1 MWSSPSTHALQH
13 PTTHISKLISTPPT
27 ETQSLPSIHTKA
39 NKEEQRHLNNNPT
52 VMPPPPNFTVRPATL
67 DDVSSLTTIVPRSF
81 HPTNPYIRALVPDTP
96 TIRQWWLQ
104 VFTSELA
111 TLETSYLLVAVAAT
125 EDKGKPSETLGVLS
139 MQLLNSREPGAGFWS
154 TVPPTADHN
163 IAAYE
168 EIASSISDARLKLR
182 KRSEQ
187 NEQNQQSQQNQ
198 QTEHVQQSEQHQQ
211 HHQDHHFV
219 ISLFGVSHQFK
230 GHGLGKKLLL
240 QACSIA
246 DAAGLEIFVMAN
258 ASARGV
264 YMHPEI
270 GFEVRDMKVME
281 GDEGYEEFML
291 VRCCGGRVG

>member
-1 MWSSPSTHALQH
+1 
-13 PTTHISKLISTPPT
+13 
-27 ETQSLPSIHTKA
+27 
-39 NKEEQRHLNNNPT
+39 
-52 VMPPPPNFTVRPATL
+52 MPPPPNFTIRQATL
-67 DDVSSLTTIVPRSF
+67 DDLSSLTTIVPRSF
-81 HPTNPYIRALVPDTP
+81 HPTNPYIRALAPDTP
-96 TIRQWWLQ
+96 TIRQWWRE

-111 TLETSYLLVAVAAT
+111 TPETSHLLVAVAAT

-198 QTEHVQQSEQHQQ
+198 QSEQHQQ

-230 GHGLGKKLLL
+230 GLGLGKKLLL

-258 ASARGV
+258 ASAKGV
-264 YMHPEI
+264 YMHPEV
-270 GFEVRDMKVME
+270 GFEVRDRKVMD

-291 VRCCGGRVG
+291 VRRVGGRRG

>member
-1 MWSSPSTHALQH
+1 
-13 PTTHISKLISTPPT
+13 
-27 ETQSLPSIHTKA
+27 
-39 NKEEQRHLNNNPT
+39 
-52 VMPPPPNFTVRPATL
+52 MPPPPNFTVRPATL

-81 HPTNPYIRALVPDTP
+81 HPTNPYIRALVPDTS

-111 TLETSYLLVAVAAT
+111 TPETSYLLVAVAAT

-154 TVPPTADHN
+154 TVPPTSDHN
-163 IAAYE
+163 LSAYA
-168 EIASSISDARLKLR
+168 EIASSISDARLKLCE
-182 KRSEQ
+182 RSEQ
-187 NEQNQQSQQNQ
+187 AEQSEQDQHIEQAQQSKQA
-198 QTEHVQQSEQHQQ
+198 QQSEQDQQGQQQ
-211 HHQDHHFV
+211 HQDRHFV